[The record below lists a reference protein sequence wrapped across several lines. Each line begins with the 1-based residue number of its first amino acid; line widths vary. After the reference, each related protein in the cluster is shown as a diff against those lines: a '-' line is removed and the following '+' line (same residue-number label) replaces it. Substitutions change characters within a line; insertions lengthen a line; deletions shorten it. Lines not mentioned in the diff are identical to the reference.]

1 MVSESAKKRLAAK
14 KAAKD
19 GKLQG
24 SAKPSPAV
32 SQSPVSFLLK
42 WINIFLVMCGYTHI
56 LSDGKSKEGMRS
68 SIFSCS
74 FVGHDCYH

>member
-1 MVSESAKKRLAAK
+1 MVSDSAKKRLAAK

-32 SQSPVSFLLK
+32 SQSPVSTLF
-42 WINIFLVMCGYTHI
+42 T
-56 LSDGKSKEGMRS
+56 
-68 SIFSCS
+68 
-74 FVGHDCYH
+74 